1 MALTT
6 ITGNMVSV
14 NAIQGTLI
22 ADNAITAVHIATN
35 AVSGTLI
42 ADNAVTAVHIA
53 QNSITVT
60 QLADDC
66 VESDKIADGIITT
79 NHLNKAMISSQ
90 TEVTAATGDFV
101 LLGDTSDSNNL
112 KKTPVSAIAALSTVG
127 TGDITTAKIA
137 DDAVTS
143 DKIADDAVTTAGLLE
158 GAAGPLIKSISGV
171 LTPSTAGNITIT
183 GAGFSSSNV
192 FVDTA
197 TTTALTAATSVTNT
211 SSTSLTAAIPALSA
225 GQYKVFVV
233 NSDGKSAMFPQGILV
248 SVAPSWSTSA
258 GALTGAIGGNSYS
271 VTVAASS
278 DSAIT
283 YSVASGA
290 LPSGITLNTSTGAIT
305 GTAPS
310 DASSTTYNFTL
321 RATDAESQT
330 ADRAFSIFNLAVTR
344 NYTFTGG
351 SLPTGVTHSRTESV
365 ASRAHYMNSSGY
377 IVPVSSAGDARF
389 THIWNGSAAV
399 AQGILVEE
407 RRGNYWWSSD
417 VPVFTD
423 MNGGNAGGGST
434 PTYSTVSTT
443 LPTGATGNARK
454 IEAAAVTN
462 GYTYKYTTKWAGSL
476 DGTNAGWYTWSF
488 YAKKTNS
495 GNAGIRIRN
504 YDSATYY
511 QGTTFNFSTGA
522 VVNNYAGNAVMEAL
536 PNGWYR
542 CSCSGYSAK
551 GLGQYTT
558 FEVGLETS
566 QAQSNST
573 YTATDFLV
581 WGMQFE
587 NGRGQ
592 TSYIVNNSSYAS
604 GLSNILYRESDYVRV
619 SGTDWSNAIT
629 TDSGRTYSAV
639 LSGRMPTRETNS
651 HVLHFKASGA
661 YNGMIV
667 KSNSS
672 NSSSDTP
679 YWNAYSTEGLNAD
692 VGSFTANADFK
703 IAFVQSVTAGGT
715 LGCRNGGSV
724 GSSGTTYITP
734 TQMTLG
740 QYDTASGQ
748 FGGQTMIK
756 YVYLF
761 NSDIG
766 TSTMQSLT
774 A

>member
-1 MALTT
+1 
-6 ITGNMVSV
+6 
-14 NAIQGTLI
+14 
-22 ADNAITAVHIATN
+22 
-35 AVSGTLI
+35 
-42 ADNAVTAVHIA
+42 
-53 QNSITVT
+53 
-60 QLADDC
+60 
-66 VESDKIADGIITT
+66 
-79 NHLNKAMISSQ
+79 
-90 TEVTAATGDFV
+90 
-101 LLGDTSDSNNL
+101 
-112 KKTPVSAIAALSTVG
+112 
-127 TGDITTAKIA
+127 
-137 DDAVTS
+137 
-143 DKIADDAVTTAGLLE
+143 
-158 GAAGPLIKSISGV
+158 
-171 LTPSTAGNITIT
+171 
-183 GAGFSSSNV
+183 
-192 FVDTA
+192 
-197 TTTALTAATSVTNT
+197 
-211 SSTSLTAAIPALSA
+211 
-225 GQYKVFVV
+225 
-233 NSDGKSAMFPQGILV
+233 
-248 SVAPSWSTSA
+248 
-258 GALTGAIGGNSYS
+258 
-271 VTVAASS
+271 
-278 DSAIT
+278 
-283 YSVASGA
+283 
-290 LPSGITLNTSTGAIT
+290 
-305 GTAPS
+305 
-310 DASSTTYNFTL
+310 
-321 RATDAESQT
+321 
-330 ADRAFSIFNLAVTR
+330 
-344 NYTFTGG
+344 
-351 SLPTGVTHSRTESV
+351 
-365 ASRAHYMNSSGY
+365 
-377 IVPVSSAGDARF
+377 
-389 THIWNGSAAV
+389 
-399 AQGILVEE
+399 LVEE

-504 YDSATYY
+504 YDSHDYY

-542 CSCSGYSAK
+542 CSCSGYSTK